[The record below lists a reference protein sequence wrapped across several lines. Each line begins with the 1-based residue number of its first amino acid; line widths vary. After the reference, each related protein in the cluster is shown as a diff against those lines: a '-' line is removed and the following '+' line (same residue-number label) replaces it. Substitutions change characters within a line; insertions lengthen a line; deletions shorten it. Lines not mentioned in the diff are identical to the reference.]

1 VKVKINEGI
10 MKEGLRIGNRSM
22 LRVYELNQER
32 YTRAAKSEPKY
43 SPFNQG
49 SGDSN
54 PYDVNLLDK
63 KGTLTQINPSRNH
76 SVLLD

>member
-1 VKVKINEGI
+1 

-43 SPFNQG
+43 QPFNQG

-63 KGTLTQINPSRNH
+63 KGTLTQINLRRNH
-76 SVLLD
+76 SVFLDLQQV